1 MKFVA
6 AILRFVSLAALLGM
20 LIAPV
25 STIAAENAMATM
37 SNAAM
42 TEMAGMAGMA
52 DGMPCC
58 PDEEPVKK
66 PCDNSCPL
74 VIICTASSVFA
85 LQRADWTSAS
95 LTWTFHQYSLA
106 ADADLQS
113 AITEPPARPPK
124 V

>member
-25 STIAAENAMATM
+25 STIAAENAMARM
-37 SNAAM
+37 SNAVT
-42 TEMAGMAGMA
+42 TEIAGMA
-52 DGMPCC
+52 DMPCC
-58 PDEEPVKK
+58 PDEEPAKK

-74 VIICTASSVFA
+74 VIICASSSGFA
-85 LQRADWTSAS
+85 LQQADWTSAS
-95 LTWTFHQYSLA
+95 LTWTFHEYSLA
-106 ADADLQS
+106 ADANLQS
-113 AITEPPARPPK
+113 AIAEPPARPPK